1 MTRKY
6 LQGGGGLTSVYRIA
20 AALAVAMAVASATF
34 AATSNKPNG
43 NKTNYWRGDYN
54 STFNNTSTKS
64 SSQISGF
71 TLQNWEDISKTGTK
85 YNNKNGTIPGGS
97 RVVDV
102 SFLYRAPS
110 VSAIRVGVDRDRK
123 WGAGQVVFSDNN
135 YDMQGSIGIGQT
147 KNEFFPIVFRG
158 TAGVGL
164 NMTGGSWST
173 GKLVKKTGNGN
184 FYVGAYGGLYSDED
198 NARLRINGG
207 THIVDNIF
215 IGSSDEN
222 AAQDHHGYVVITNQ
236 IMCGNNNGA
245 GPIETYKTP
254 VATVVK
260 TRQSVGLYNGELL
273 VGSSTLE
280 IRTETASDKGLFLG
294 SDGAPHDVAM
304 KVENG
309 TLTNHGETTIGA
321 KYAARDNGSYTATLD
336 ISGNSKA
343 TFESNVYIANGVGS
357 ADDTATLNVRGGE
370 VTAKSTIWLGNRGN
384 GRIIVQNAKIDN
396 SASEITIGRFGSKD
410 TIRKA
415 ELQVL
420 AGGELQTK
428 KIAFAI
434 GESQATVLI
443 DGGVLKAT
451 SETDVFIA
459 KLEQER
465 IDNGS
470 SFDVKVG
477 AGGGTIDT
485 AGADIKVKQ
494 PVKSGV
500 ESGKDGGMAFA
511 GGGSVELA
519 SAGWNGG
526 TTLKEGTEL
535 KFDTLASA
543 RTLLA
548 GGVKIVAPE
557 VMTAVVS
564 LPDNSAETFE
574 KTDLANISIVDGND
588 KDLSDEY
595 KAAVVSGGKAI
606 KIVDKHAVSL
616 FVK

>member
-1 MTRKY
+1 
-6 LQGGGGLTSVYRIA
+6 
-20 AALAVAMAVASATF
+20 MAVASATF
-34 AATSNKPNG
+34 AATGNKPNG
-43 NKTNYWRGDYN
+43 NKANFWRGDYN
-54 STFNNTSTKS
+54 NVFNNTTKGNPST
-64 SSQISGF
+64 IRPNV
-71 TLQNWEDISKTGTK
+71 TVMQNWDDVSHVGGD
-85 YNNKNGTIPGGS
+85 YNKVGKKLKEGTIPGGN
-97 RVVDV
+97 RIVDV
-102 SFLYRAPS
+102 SALYRAPS
-110 VSAIRVGVDRDRK
+110 LSVIRLGVDRERG
-123 WGAGQVVFSDNN
+123 WEAGHVEFPARYSM
-135 YDMQGSIGIGQT
+135 YGSIGIGQM
-147 KNEFFPIVFRG
+147 KNDYFPFVLHCTDATTGLIIKGGKYDSKTNVVEV
-158 TAGVGL
+158 VG
-164 NMTGGSWST
+164 
-173 GKLVKKTGNGN
+173 TGNI
-184 FYVGAYGGLYSDED
+184 YVSAYGGYHSDESD
-198 NARLRINGG
+198 GRLRINGG

-215 IGSSDEN
+215 IGSSDKN
-222 AAQDHHGYVVITNQ
+222 AAQNHIGYVVVTNG
-236 IMCGNNNGA
+236 IMNGNNDGA
-245 GPIETYKTP
+245 GPITVNQTI
-254 VATVVK
+254 ATVVK

-280 IRTETASDKGLFLG
+280 IRTETASGKGLYLG

-343 TFESNVYIANGVGS
+343 TFESNIYIANGVGS
-357 ADDTATLNVRGGE
+357 AADTATLNVSGGE

-384 GRIIVQNAKIDN
+384 GRLIVKNAKIDN

-420 AGGELQTK
+420 AGGELQTQ

-459 KLEQER
+459 KLEQTH

-485 AGADIKVKQ
+485 AGADIKVQQ
-494 PVKSGV
+494 PVQSGV

-543 RTLLA
+543 KTLLA

-574 KTDLANISIVDGND
+574 KTDLANISIVDGTG